1 MPIQDEVMKS
11 RITLIYNTVVN
22 GEPMPKELPL
32 RLMVMGD
39 MSKGSSKD
47 RKVKL
52 AERGIRNFDGSN
64 TNDVIKDMDISLSLN
79 VLNRIDPSKEETINV
94 HLPIEEI
101 DSFSPEKVAQNIPK
115 VRALLQLKQLLKE
128 GLSAVGNMPA
138 FAEALKQVYS
148 DREAY
153 DAFKKTLEPLSDLK
167 IEQQP
172 VQGSV
177 VGAEK

>member
-22 GEPMPKELPL
+22 GEPVPKELPL

-52 AERGIRNFDGSN
+52 AERCVRNFDGSN
-64 TNDVIKDMDISLSLN
+64 TNDVIKDMNISLSLN
-79 VLNRIDPSKEETINV
+79 VLNRIDPGKEETINV
-94 HLPIEEI
+94 HLPIESI
-101 DSFSPEKVAQNIPK
+101 DAFSPERVAQNIPK

-128 GLSAVGNMPA
+128 GLAAVGNMPA

-148 DREAY
+148 DRESY
-153 DAFKKTLEPLSDLK
+153 EAFKKTLAPLGALK
-167 IEQQP
+167 IEQQS
-172 VQGSV
+172 QHGTV
-177 VGAEK
+177 VGAES